1 MAEKSKTKPVFEAK
15 AGLVR
20 ATVWPNETKD
30 GVRFNTTL
38 SRRYKDG
45 DTWKSTASFGER
57 DLMDVVRASVEA
69 EAWIREQAAQTSRKA
84 S

>member
-1 MAEKSKTKPVFEAK
+1 
-15 AGLVR
+15 
-20 ATVWPNETKD
+20 
-30 GVRFNTTL
+30 L

-45 DTWKSTASFGER
+45 DGWKSTASFGER
-57 DLMDVVRASVEA
+57 DLMDVVRASIEA